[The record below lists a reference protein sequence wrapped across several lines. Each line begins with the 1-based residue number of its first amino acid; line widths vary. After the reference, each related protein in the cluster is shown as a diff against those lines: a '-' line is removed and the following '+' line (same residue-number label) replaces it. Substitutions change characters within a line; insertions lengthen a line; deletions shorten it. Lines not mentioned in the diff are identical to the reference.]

1 MRWIVPPFGGNAFED
16 KNVLRAN
23 MTRAESNSR
32 RIDVLAIGLFGLA
45 VGALTVGMA
54 QVGQIPEMDKV
65 GVLVIALVFGGL
77 VQVLAGIADIRYN
90 EQLGGTAL
98 TMYGFF
104 WFTVSLAQLVS
115 MSTTFHFDSALFVP
129 INLVYVF
136 FSAAMVYLT
145 AYRSVALSVLHVVI
159 TLTFVSTVCM
169 RLNLISEMFP
179 GVAHLAVGTLAF
191 YHAIGSLSQ
200 AYTGKA
206 IVPLGPALLRHER
219 AKATVASEA
228 GGSWGA

>member
-1 MRWIVPPFGGNAFED
+1 
-16 KNVLRAN
+16 
-23 MTRAESNSR
+23 MTKSETASR

-54 QVGQIPEMDKV
+54 QVEQIPEMDKV

-77 VQVLAGIADIRYN
+77 VQVLAGVADIRYN

-104 WFTVSLAQLVS
+104 WFTVSLSQLVS

-136 FSAAMVYLT
+136 FSAVMVYLT
-145 AYRSVALSVLHVVI
+145 AYRSVALCLLHFVI
-159 TLTFVSTVCM
+159 TLTFFSTVCM
-169 RLNLISEMFP
+169 RLDLISETLP
-179 GVAHLAVGTLAF
+179 GLAHLAVGTLAF

-206 IVPLGPALLRHER
+206 IVPLGAPLLRHER
-219 AKATVASEA
+219 ARSTVHSEVA
-228 GGSWGA
+228 RSYGGT

>member
-1 MRWIVPPFGGNAFED
+1 
-16 KNVLRAN
+16 
-23 MTRAESNSR
+23 MTKTESISR

-54 QVGQIPEMDKV
+54 QVGQIQAVDKV
-65 GVLVIALVFGGL
+65 GVLVIALVFGGV

-115 MSTTFHFDSALFVP
+115 ISTTFHFGSALYVP

-136 FSAAMVYLT
+136 FSAVMIYLT
-145 AYRSVALSVLHVVI
+145 AYRSVALTLLHAVI
-159 TLTFVSTVCM
+159 TMTFFSTVCM
-169 RLNLISEMFP
+169 RLNLTSEMFP
-179 GVAHLAVGTLAF
+179 GVAHLAVGILAF

-206 IVPLGPALLRHER
+206 IVPLGPPLLRHER
-219 AKATVASEA
+219 AKVTVSSEA
-228 GGSWGA
+228 ARSWEGT

>member
-1 MRWIVPPFGGNAFED
+1 
-16 KNVLRAN
+16 
-23 MTRAESNSR
+23 MTKQDNLSR

-77 VQVLAGIADIRYN
+77 VQVLAGVADIRYN

-115 MSTTFHFDSALFVP
+115 MSTTFHFGSALFVP

-136 FSAAMVYLT
+136 FSVVMIYLT
-145 AYRSVALSVLHVVI
+145 AYRSAALSLLHIVI
-159 TLTFVSTVCM
+159 TLAFFSTVCM
-169 RLNLISEMFP
+169 RLNLISEVFP
-179 GVAHLAVGTLAF
+179 GLAHLAVGVLAF

-206 IVPLGPALLRHER
+206 ILPLGPPLLHHER
-219 AKATVASEA
+219 ARTTVSSEA
-228 GGSWGA
+228 ARSYGGVV

>member
-1 MRWIVPPFGGNAFED
+1 
-16 KNVLRAN
+16 
-23 MTRAESNSR
+23 MTKSETVSR
-32 RIDVLAIGLFGLA
+32 QIDVLAIGLFGLA

-54 QVGQIPEMDKV
+54 QIGQIPEVDRV

-77 VQVLAGIADIRYN
+77 VQMLAGIADIRYH

-115 MSTTFHFDSALFVP
+115 MGTTFHFDSALFIP

-136 FSAAMVYLT
+136 FSAVMVYLT
-145 AYRSVALSVLHVVI
+145 AYRSVALSLLHALI
-159 TLTFVSTVCM
+159 TLTCSFTVCM
-169 RLNLISEMFP
+169 RLNLISETLP
-179 GVAHLAVGTLAF
+179 GVAHLAVGILAF

-200 AYTGKA
+200 AYTGEA
-206 IVPLGPALLRHER
+206 IVPLGPPMLHHR
-219 AKATVASEA
+219 ARRNTQMELTAIPEVN
-228 GGSWGA
+228 

>member
-1 MRWIVPPFGGNAFED
+1 
-16 KNVLRAN
+16 
-23 MTRAESNSR
+23 MTKSETISR

-54 QVGQIPEMDKV
+54 QIGQIPAVDKV

-77 VQVLAGIADIRYN
+77 VQVLAGVADIRYN

-104 WFTVSLAQLVS
+104 WFTVSLAQLVG
-115 MSTTFHFDSALFVP
+115 MSTTFHFDGALFVP
-129 INLVYVF
+129 INLVYVL
-136 FSAAMVYLT
+136 FSATMVYLT
-145 AYRSVALSVLHVVI
+145 AYRSVALSLLHVVI
-159 TLTFVSTVCM
+159 TLKFISTVCM
-169 RLNLISEMFP
+169 KLNLTSEMIP

-206 IVPLGPALLRHER
+206 IVPLGPPLLQHER
-219 AKATVASEA
+219 VRETVRLEPVQSH
-228 GGSWGA
+228 GGT